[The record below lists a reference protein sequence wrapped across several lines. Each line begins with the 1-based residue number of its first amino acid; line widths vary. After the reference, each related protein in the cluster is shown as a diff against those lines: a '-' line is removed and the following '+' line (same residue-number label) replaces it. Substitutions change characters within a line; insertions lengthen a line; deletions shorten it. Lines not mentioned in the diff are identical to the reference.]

1 MAEELDSNLG
11 IDRRTL
17 IKRGAIVG
25 GAVWAAPAITSVGS
39 RAFGQTTTGTPAET
53 NISYILFN
61 ALCGSTTY
69 RVKVEEDGTCEAGN
83 TFSAP
88 DCADVSAGT
97 ATDAENA
104 AFCAGTVTTV
114 NADGTV
120 TVDLPDGC
128 SFTGAARVKCG
139 QCCETRS
146 PTGNSST
153 FAECSAVQPP
163 CA

>member
-1 MAEELDSNLG
+1 MADDLNSNFG

-39 RAFGQTTTGTPAET
+39 RAFGQTTGTPAET
-53 NISYILFN
+53 NISYIAFN
-61 ALCGSTTY
+61 ALCGSTLY
-69 RVKVEEDGTCEAGN
+69 RVKVEEDGSCEAGN
-83 TFSAP
+83 TFETP
-88 DCADVSAGT
+88 DCPAIQNGT
-97 ATDAENA
+97 ATDAQNA
-104 AFCAGTVTTV
+104 TFCAGVTTTV

-128 SFTGAARVKCG
+128 NFTGAARVKCG
-139 QCCETRS
+139 QCCETRNPS
-146 PTGNSST
+146 GNTAT